1 MINRRGFV
9 RSLGT
14 STLLAA
20 WAKAKAWL
28 AAAVPSAQSQ
38 GPVQA
43 GGVSAERP
51 YSIESLPSLR
61 AGRGTFELCEFRI
74 PVRGEGIEGLNPFR
88 ASELALDAEFTLPS
102 GKTMRVPGFY
112 SEDYVPRGH
121 KGVPVDGSAGWRI
134 RFSGPEVGPYRFRVE
149 LRVKGKLVATQE
161 GPSFR
166 LEKSSNRGMIRIS
179 RISPR
184 YLEYDAG
191 ASFFAVGQDAAWTT
205 DVTKTIPGAVIASP
219 NLPWDEAFP
228 RWFSRMGQN
237 GANWARVFMKPN
249 FYLETGEPW
258 AWSLENAWRLDQVL
272 EIARQNGIHICLCF
286 NPERSDDG
294 ACYKGA
300 MDLFRASNTAW
311 GRLLSAHQVGFGQ
324 FYTDPFCAEM
334 YRDKIRYVVGRWGYS
349 PNIFSWELWN
359 EIGTVSSTNGVGQ
372 WCREM
377 TAYLRAVDPW
387 RHLIKASTSHEWL
400 PEYWGEDNGDLNDV
414 HPYFGWSG
422 DEDPKNLG
430 SFLPEFSSGAY
441 ATGRPF
447 IVGETGIAR
456 EVTTKYGLAGDLADK
471 DVTCFHLHE
480 ALWGGLFSGAVGT
493 GMVWYW
499 DEHTDR
505 HQCYYRFRAISNFVE
520 DIEFNKEG
528 FTRGETAC
536 TSTDQLR
543 LFELVGKRTR
553 LLWIRHR
560 DLSWYGLAVEGKK
573 LQPVEHATLTLT
585 AVQAG
590 RYHVEYWNTQQ
601 GKLLRSEELVV
612 TGTSLDVPLPD
623 VQSEMALKV
632 RWVK

>member
-14 STLLAA
+14 STFLAA
-20 WAKAKAWL
+20 WAKAKDWL
-28 AAAVPSAQSQ
+28 AATGPSAQSR

-51 YSIESLPSLR
+51 YSIESIPSLQ
-61 AGRGTFELCEFRI
+61 AGRATFELCEFRV
-74 PVRGEGIEGLNPFR
+74 PVRGKGLEGLNPFR
-88 ASELALDAEFTLPS
+88 ATELALDAEFTLPS

-112 SEDYVPRGH
+112 SEDYILRDH
-121 KGVPVDGSAGWRI
+121 KGVPVEGSEGWRV
-134 RFSGPEVGPYRFRVE
+134 RFSGPEAGAYRFKVE
-149 LRVKGKLVATQE
+149 LRVKGELAATQE
-161 GPSFR
+161 GPAFTLRRSR
-166 LEKSSNRGMIRIS
+166 SHGMIRVS
-179 RISPR
+179 RLAPR
-184 YLEYDAG
+184 YLEYDDG
-191 ASFFAVGQDAAWTT
+191 ASFFAVGQDVAWTT
-205 DVTKTIPGAVIASP
+205 DVTKAIPGAVIASP
-219 NLPWDEAFP
+219 TLAWDEAFS
-228 RWFSRMGQN
+228 RWFSQMGQN

-249 FYLETGEPW
+249 FYLESGEPW

-272 EIARQNGIHICLCF
+272 ELARQNGIYFCLCF
-286 NPERSDDG
+286 NPERSDSG
-294 ACYKGA
+294 TCYKGA

-311 GRLLSAHQVGFGQ
+311 GRLLSGHQSGFEH
-324 FYTDPFCAEM
+324 FFTDPLCREM

-349 PNIFSWELWN
+349 SNVFSWELWN
-359 EIGTVSSTNGVGQ
+359 EIGTVSSTDGVGR

-377 TAYLRAVDPW
+377 TAYLRATDPW
-387 RHLIKASTSHEWL
+387 HHLIEASTSHLWL
-400 PEYWGEDNGDLNDV
+400 PEHWGKDNGDLNDV

-422 DEDPKNLG
+422 VEEPKNLG
-430 SFLPEFSSGAY
+430 SFLPESSSGVY

-447 IVGETGIAR
+447 IIGETGIAR

-471 DVTCFHLHE
+471 DVTCFHVHE

-493 GMVWYW
+493 GMVWWW
-499 DEHTDR
+499 DEDVDR
-505 HQCYYRFRAISNFVE
+505 HQCYYRFHAISNFIA

-536 TSTDQLR
+536 TSSDQLR

-560 DLSWYGLAVEGKK
+560 DLSWYGLGVEGKK

-590 RYHVEYWNTQQ
+590 QYHVEFWNTEQ
-601 GKLLRSEELVV
+601 GKLLRTEELVV
-612 TGTSLDVPLPD
+612 TGTSLDVPLRD
-623 VQSEMALKV
+623 LESEMALKV